1 MAGFSVGNILYD
13 YNGNIKSLKRQATNL
28 EGVYVL
34 DDLSYTYENADV
46 SNRLQAVD
54 DVSGETGGFKDGHT
68 GPQDYNYDDNG
79 NLESD
84 ANKDITSIEYNIL
97 NLPKRIVFAN
107 GNEILYTYDAAGTKL
122 RKEVREDVEGTVIK
136 TVTDYMSG
144 VQYTI
149 DDYQGA
155 NETTRRDF
163 VMTPE
168 GRATTED
175 GAAVSTAYN
184 YEYNLTDHLGN
195 VRATF
200 TTKEEAPDEYLAT
213 FETAEQPSEAL
224 DFQNYG
230 DAVIIPSTLYNHTN
244 SAGADKSV
252 RLSGIAGEIIGL
264 AKSIAVVP
272 GDAVHMEVYGKYW
285 SPTANDAN
293 LGGILGAVAGAFGVG
308 SPTTPD
314 AQAAYDALSDLFGMG
329 PFLDASDWENPNA
342 PKVFLNYILF
352 DKDYVPY
359 FYDIDQIDIAA
370 NEDGSNIPHDYLT
383 LTANVTKPGYIYIYL
398 SNENDKLVDTFF
410 DDFKITHTKSP
421 IISADD
427 YYPFGLAIQ
436 QNSYQREGATDQKYK
451 FQGQE
456 HQDDLDLG
464 WVQFKYRMHD
474 PAIGRFMV
482 VDPLAEDYLYN
493 SPYAFS
499 ENKVIA
505 HVELEGLEAEWFA
518 LSFANSKERIR
529 NERGEAAAKDFQE
542 SVSDAAG
549 GAALLGLGLTP
560 VGFAEDIVD
569 LGIAISSG
577 NAGNI
582 AMAIIGFVP
591 GGDILKKG
599 KKLAKKIDNV
609 SDATKNRVKLRKAT
623 KEQILDDAPKTEG
636 GDFIDP
642 NTGKIVPKEGPFD
655 IGHKKG
661 QEWKKRKKMHEKKG
675 STRKEVIEAENDPSI
690 YQVEDPSSN
699 RSRKFE
705 EKE

>member
-1 MAGFSVGNILYD
+1 M
-13 YNGNIKSLKRQATNL
+13 
-28 EGVYVL
+28 
-34 DDLSYTYENADV
+34 
-46 SNRLQAVD
+46 QAVD
-54 DVSGETGGFKDGHT
+54 DISGETGGFKDGHT
-68 GPQDYNYDDNG
+68 GPQDYIYDDNG
-79 NLESD
+79 NLTSD

-163 VMTPE
+163 IMTPE

-244 SAGADKSV
+244 SAGADKAV

-264 AKSIAVVP
+264 AKSMAVVP

-285 SPTANDAN
+285 SPTANNAN

-329 PFLDASDWENPNA
+329 PFLDASDWEDPNA

-370 NEDGSNIPHDYLT
+370 NEDGTNVPHDYLT

-398 SNENDKLVDTFF
+398 SNENDKLVETFF

-427 YYPFGLAIQ
+427 YYPFGLQIA
-436 QNSYQREGATDQKYK
+436 QNAYQRESSVAQKYK
-451 FQGQE
+451 FGKQE
-456 HQDDLDLG
+456 LQDDLDLN
-464 WVQFKYRMHD
+464 WYHYRFRFHD
-474 PAIGRFMV
+474 PAVGRFFS
-482 VDPLAEDYLYN
+482 VDPLADEYVYN
-493 SPYAFS
+493 SPYAFA
-499 ENKVIA
+499 ENKLGLG
-505 HVELEGLEAEWFA
+505 VELEGLELVRFEDIKTAALVTGNFLTGFA
-518 LSFANSKERIR
+518 TAVANNNTTLTSATGESISLITR
-529 NERGEAAAKDFQE
+529 NTPGSTAE
-542 SVSDAAG
+542 SVGQTAGDAFSLVQGAVEVGVGAVVAAG
-549 GAALLGLGLTP
+549 GTVGGVFTSPTGVGAVAGGAIAAGGLAAATHGGNTFVNALDNLLNGNKGVVNADGASNQGLGQGRGKNKRRPDPETTGDHTVSNDRGSTTFQKNEKNP
-560 VGFAEDIVD
+560 SGFQEVKRVD
-569 LGIAISSG
+569 
-577 NAGNI
+577 
-582 AMAIIGFVP
+582 
-591 GGDILKKG
+591 KKG
-599 KKLAKKIDNV
+599 ASHGGVETPHVHEGKKVRPA
-609 SDATKNRVKLRKAT
+609 RP
-623 KEQILDDAPKTEG
+623 DDIPKT
-636 GDFIDP
+636 DLSK
-642 NTGKIVPKEGPFD
+642 NK
-655 IGHKKG
+655 
-661 QEWKKRKKMHEKKG
+661 
-675 STRKEVIEAENDPSI
+675 
-690 YQVEDPSSN
+690 
-699 RSRKFE
+699 
-705 EKE
+705 